1 MAFTFGSIYFGPDML
16 TENFGS
22 TKMKNEYPIIM
33 ICFLNSCV

>member
-22 TKMKNEYPIIM
+22 TKMKNGYKQ
-33 ICFLNSCV
+33 